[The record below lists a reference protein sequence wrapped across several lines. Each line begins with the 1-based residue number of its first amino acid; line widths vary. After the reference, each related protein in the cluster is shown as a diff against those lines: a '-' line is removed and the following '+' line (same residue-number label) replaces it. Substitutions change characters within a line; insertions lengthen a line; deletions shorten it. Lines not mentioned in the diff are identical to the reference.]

1 MRNAKTQK
9 FARSLRNSPTKA
21 ETILWKILRN
31 LNIEKVKFRRQHPI
45 PPYITDFAALEIKLI
60 IEVDGA
66 THSTEAELMY
76 DQARTNFLVEKGFEI
91 IRVWNDDIYK
101 NLSGVL
107 EYLASRISEL
117 KQTNKQ
123 TH

>member
-66 THSTEAELMY
+66 THSTEA
-76 DQARTNFLVEKGFEI
+76 
-91 IRVWNDDIYK
+91 
-101 NLSGVL
+101 
-107 EYLASRISEL
+107 
-117 KQTNKQ
+117 
-123 TH
+123 